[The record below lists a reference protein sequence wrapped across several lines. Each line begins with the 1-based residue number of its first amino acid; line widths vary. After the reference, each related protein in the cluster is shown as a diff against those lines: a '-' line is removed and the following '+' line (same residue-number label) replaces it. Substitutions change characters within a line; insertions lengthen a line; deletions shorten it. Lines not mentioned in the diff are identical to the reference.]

1 MSTHVTSRYRC
12 YYTEAWVRLSAR
24 RHPGDDAAAG
34 SLAAGKVVA
43 DYYSGAATATY
54 QLATECKFI

>member
-1 MSTHVTSRYRC
+1 MSRQCTYI
-12 YYTEAWVRLSAR
+12 EAPVRPSAR